1 MSGGRGGRGQPQ
13 TYDPALLLLTS
24 LVSLLIIAPAAHAAA
39 PSCTRDGGRLPASG
53 GSVRI
58 VSVKEKP
65 QHSETRRDRVYGCWT
80 STGRR
85 FTLFQSRDFGLD
97 SIERDHYEILDGRYI
112 GAIREFEGG
121 VSESRIAA
129 TWDAQKH
136 VAVRNTKPCDEV
148 TSGDFYG
155 VEDAVFFH
163 GGGIAYTSWQQS
175 RIVDGKGDRQLEP
188 TGTRVSQLA
197 VSKNAHG
204 FGERLYYTVNDT
216 TLKTVVL

>member
-1 MSGGRGGRGQPQ
+1 MTRPLIA
-13 TYDPALLLLTS
+13 ALTFFA
-24 LVSLLIIAPAAHAAA
+24 IAAPAQAATA
-39 PSCTRDGGRLPASG
+39 PSCTRDGGKLLTAG

-65 QHSETRRDRVYGCWT
+65 RNSETRRDRIYGCWT

-97 SIERDHYEILDGRYI
+97 SIERDHFEILNGRYI
-112 GAIREFEGG
+112 GVIRDFEGG

-129 TWDAQKH
+129 TFDAQKH
-136 VAVRNTKPCDEV
+136 KAVFNTKPCDEV

-155 VEDAVFFH
+155 VEDAVFFRN
-163 GGGIAYTSWQQS
+163 GGIAYTCWKQS
-175 RIVDGKGDRQLEP
+175 RIVDGKGDRELEP

-204 FGERLYYTVNDT
+204 FGERLYYTVDDA
-216 TLKTVVL
+216 TLKTLPL

>member
-1 MSGGRGGRGQPQ
+1 MIRPIA
-13 TYDPALLLLTS
+13 ALTLALIALAVPSLAEGAASPKSCQREGATLL
-24 LVSLLIIAPAAHAAA
+24 A
-39 PSCTRDGGRLPASG
+39 ASG
-53 GSVRI
+53 KVRV

-65 QHSETRRDRVYGCWT
+65 QHSETRRDRIYGCWT

-97 SIERDHYEILDGRYI
+97 SIERDHYEIVDGRYI

-121 VSESRIAA
+121 VSESRVAA

-148 TSGDFYG
+148 SSGDFYG

-163 GGGIAYTSWQQS
+163 GGGIAYTCWKQS
-175 RIVDGKGDRQLEP
+175 RIVDGKGDRELEP

-204 FGERLYYTVNDT
+204 FGERLYYSVDET

>member
-1 MSGGRGGRGQPQ
+1 MTRP
-13 TYDPALLLLTS
+13 LL
-24 LVSLLIIAPAAHAAA
+24 AADFA
-39 PSCTRDGGRLPASG
+39 RLPPHHRPRRTRRRSELHARRGKLLAAG

-97 SIERDHYEILDGRYI
+97 SIEHDHYEIIDGRYI

-121 VSESRIAA
+121 VSESRVAN
-129 TWDAQKH
+129 TWDASKH
-136 VAVRNTKPCDEV
+136 VAVRDTEPCNEV

-163 GGGIAYTSWQQS
+163 GGGIAYTCWQQS
-175 RIVDGKGDRQLEP
+175 RIVDGKGDRVLEP
-188 TGTRVSQLA
+188 NGTRVSQLA
-197 VSKNAHG
+197 VSSNAHG

-216 TLKTVVL
+216 TLKTLPL